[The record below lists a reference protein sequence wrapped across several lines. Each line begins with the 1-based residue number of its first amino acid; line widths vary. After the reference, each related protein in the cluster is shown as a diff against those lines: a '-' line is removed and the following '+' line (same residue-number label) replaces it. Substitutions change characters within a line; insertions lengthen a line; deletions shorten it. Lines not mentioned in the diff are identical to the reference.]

1 MTPWIES
8 LIDKTVHTLKDDT
21 IKKKI
26 QILILEPFIQ
36 YMIELI
42 FPYMIIMCVIFAV
55 LVALLISILWILMYK
70 TSSARIIPNDF
81 AVWSK

>member
-1 MTPWIES
+1 MVTITPWIES

-42 FPYMIIMCVIFAV
+42 FPYMIIMCVVFAV
-55 LVALLISILWILMYK
+55 LVALLISILWILMNK
-70 TSSARIIPNDF
+70 SS
-81 AVWSK
+81 

>member
-42 FPYMIIMCVIFAV
+42 FPYMIIMCVVFAV
-55 LVALLISILWILMYK
+55 LVALLISILWILMNK
-70 TSSARIIPNDF
+70 SS
-81 AVWSK
+81 

>member
-1 MTPWIES
+1 MAVMTPWIES

-36 YMIELI
+36 YRIELI
-42 FPYMIIMCVIFAV
+42 FPYMIIMCVVFAV

-70 TSSARIIPNDF
+70 TS
-81 AVWSK
+81 

>member
-1 MTPWIES
+1 MATMTPWIES

-42 FPYMIIMCVIFAV
+42 FPYMIIMCVIFAL
-55 LVALLISILWILMYK
+55 LVALLISILWILVYK
-70 TSSARIIPNDF
+70 SA
-81 AVWSK
+81 

>member
-8 LIDKTVHTLKDDT
+8 IIDRTVHTLKDDT

-26 QILILEPFIQ
+26 QILILQPFIQ

-42 FPYMIIMCVIFAV
+42 FPYMIIVCVFFV
-55 LVALLISILWILMYK
+55 LLVALLVSILGLLVYRAP
-70 TSSARIIPNDF
+70 SVAS
-81 AVWSK
+81 VVL

>member
-1 MTPWIES
+1 MVVMTPWIES

-42 FPYMIIMCVIFAV
+42 FPYMIIMCVVFAV
-55 LVALLISILWILMYK
+55 LVALLISILWILMNK
-70 TSSARIIPNDF
+70 SS
-81 AVWSK
+81 

>member
-1 MTPWIES
+1 MATMTPWIES

-36 YMIELI
+36 YKIELI
-42 FPYMIIMCVIFAV
+42 FPYMIIMCVVFAV
-55 LVALLISILWILMYK
+55 LVALLISILWILMNK
-70 TSSARIIPNDF
+70 SS
-81 AVWSK
+81 

>member
-1 MTPWIES
+1 MATMTPWIES

-42 FPYMIIMCVIFAV
+42 FPYMIIMCVVFAV
-55 LVALLISILWILMYK
+55 LVALLISILWILMNK
-70 TSSARIIPNDF
+70 SS
-81 AVWSK
+81 

>member
-42 FPYMIIMCVIFAV
+42 FPYMIIMCVVFAV
-55 LVALLISILWILMYK
+55 LVALLISILWILMSK
-70 TSSARIIPNDF
+70 SS
-81 AVWSK
+81 

>member
-1 MTPWIES
+1 MAVMTPWIES

-42 FPYMIIMCVIFAV
+42 FPYMIIMCVVFAV
-55 LVALLISILWILMYK
+55 LVALLISILWILMNK
-70 TSSARIIPNDF
+70 SS
-81 AVWSK
+81 

>member
-1 MTPWIES
+1 MVTMTPWIES

-42 FPYMIIMCVIFAV
+42 FPYMIIMCVVFAV
-55 LVALLISILWILMYK
+55 LVALLISILWILMNK
-70 TSSARIIPNDF
+70 SS
-81 AVWSK
+81 